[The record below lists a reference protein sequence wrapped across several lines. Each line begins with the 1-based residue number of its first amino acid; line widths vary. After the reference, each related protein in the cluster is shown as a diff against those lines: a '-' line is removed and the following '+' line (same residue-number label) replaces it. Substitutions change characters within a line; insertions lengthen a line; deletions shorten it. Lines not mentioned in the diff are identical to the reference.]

1 MILQPFLHQTTVLLA
16 APTQA
21 VLHRDGTIR
30 NGAEGVYHLD
40 TRVLSAMSLHT
51 RRQLNFVG
59 VDDEHADR
67 ATFRYVLRDTG
78 EPTADAIVTV
88 TRTLTVSPGRYL
100 DSTVLHNYGTVP
112 ATVDLQLHGSL
123 ATARMDDV
131 KGGRVEPVDGGPLEG
146 TAPIEIN
153 GARVLLT
160 VYGNDGE
167 NVTLVPDGEH
177 RITIDLRVVSDAAP
191 LFTAV
196 SDAAALLPMVSL
208 TPDSPLAATVRRSIQ
223 DLRGLAMADQEPGRC
238 FIAAGAPWYFTLF
251 GRDSLWTA
259 RFLLPLGT
267 DLALGTLR
275 VLADRQ
281 ADHTDPASGAEPGKI
296 LHEVRADPID
306 LGGGVVLPPT
316 YFGSIDATALWL
328 LLLHETW
335 QYGAADAEIRNLLP
349 AARAAL
355 GWLERAAAQDP
366 DGFIRYIDA
375 TGTGLANQGWK
386 DSPDGIRNHDGTW
399 AVAPIALCEVQA
411 YAVQAAR
418 AGADLL
424 ATLGDEGDDP
434 VHWRAWAAALAARF
448 RAAFWTSDET
458 GRYPASAIDGG
469 GRPVTAVTSNIGHL
483 LGTGILTA
491 EEAALVARRLM
502 SPDLFTGYGLRTMA
516 TTVPGYNPLGYHT
529 GSVWTHDTIIAAR
542 GLAIEGFRD
551 EALRL
556 VDGILDAAA
565 AFDHRLPELFG
576 GFPRTAT
583 GRPTPY
589 PASCLP
595 QAWAAA
601 APIEALRLLVGLRPD
616 VRTEPALVAVAETTL
631 ELTLGRRIAGLRL
644 AGDEI
649 RIAIDPDH
657 AVVLDR

>member
-1 MILQPFLHQTTVLLA
+1 MPLQPFLHQTIVLLA

-30 NGAEGVYHLD
+30 DGAEGVYHLD
-40 TRVLSAMSLHT
+40 TRVLSALSLLT
-51 RRQLNFVG
+51 RRRLDFVG
-59 VDDEHADR
+59 VDDEHANR
-67 ATFRYVLRDTG
+67 ATFRYVLRDAG

-88 TRTLTVSPGRYL
+88 TRTVTVSPGRYR
-100 DSTVLHNYGTVP
+100 DTTVLHNYGAVP
-112 ATVDLQLHGSL
+112 ATVDLQLHGSP

-131 KGGRVEPVDGGPLEG
+131 KGGRVGPVDGGPLDAA
-146 TAPIEIN
+146 APVEID

-160 VYGNDGE
+160 VLGNDGE
-167 NVTLVPDGEH
+167 DLTLVPGGEH
-177 RITIDLRVVSDAAP
+177 RIALDLQVVADAAP

-208 TPDSPLAATVRRSIQ
+208 TPDSPLAATLRRSIE
-223 DLRGLAMADQEPGRC
+223 DLRGLALADLPPGRC

-259 RFLLPLGT
+259 RFLLALGT

-275 VLADRQ
+275 ALADRQ

-296 LHEVRADPID
+296 LHEMRADPTD

-316 YFGSIDATALWL
+316 YYGSIDATSLWL

-335 QYGAADAEIRNLLP
+335 QYGAADADIRHLLP

-355 GWLERAAAQDP
+355 SWLERAAAQDP
-366 DGFIRYIDA
+366 AGFIRYIDA

-386 DSPDGIRNHDGTW
+386 DSADGIRNHDGSW

-424 ATLGDEGDDP
+424 AALGDAGDDP
-434 VHWRAWAAALAARF
+434 AHWRVWAAALTARF

-458 GRYPASAIDGG
+458 GPYPASAIDGN
-469 GRPVTAVTSNIGHL
+469 GRPVTSVTSNIGHL

-516 TTVPGYNPLGYHT
+516 TTVPGYNPFGYHT
-529 GSVWTHDTIIAAR
+529 GSVWTHDTVIAAR
-542 GLAIEGFRD
+542 GLAAEGFRD

-556 VDGILDAAA
+556 VDGILDAAT
-565 AFDHRLPELFG
+565 AFDHRLPELFA
-576 GFPRTAT
+576 GFPRTAS
-583 GRPTPY
+583 GRPMPY

-601 APIEALRLLVGLRPD
+601 APIEALRLLLGLRPG
-616 VRTEPALVAVAETTL
+616 VRAGSPVVAQTTP
-631 ELTLGRRIAGLRL
+631 ELTVGTRIAGLRL
-644 AGDEI
+644 AGREI
-649 RIAIDPDH
+649 GIAIDSDH
-657 AVVLDR
+657 AVVLDI